1 MEEENKYYSNI
12 YPATFGIFFSAA
24 LFIIFLKNKFLF
36 NIIIS
41 FLWIC
46 FTYLFGWN
54 IAGKNSIE
62 YINQHEI
69 ISRLWLYNLA
79 TSPEYILPVFLIYCL
94 LLWWF
99 ILSIISFFKK
109 INSYIELWKNV
120 IFISNY
126 KNVFSKKTKAMITY
140 NDIDY
145 IEITKTWKFLYEIK
159 ISPKGDSEAPI
170 IFKNIWESNYNKN
183 KLICL
188 LKDKWITVYD
198 YINIKWIKIKNPL

>member
-1 MEEENKYYSNI
+1 
-12 YPATFGIFFSAA
+12 
-24 LFIIFLKNKFLF
+24 
-36 NIIIS
+36 
-41 FLWIC
+41 
-46 FTYLFGWN
+46 LFGWN

-188 LKDKWITVYD
+188 LKNKWITVYD

>member
-1 MEEENKYYSNI
+1 
-12 YPATFGIFFSAA
+12 
-24 LFIIFLKNKFLF
+24 
-36 NIIIS
+36 
-41 FLWIC
+41 
-46 FTYLFGWN
+46 
-54 IAGKNSIE
+54 
-62 YINQHEI
+62 
-69 ISRLWLYNLA
+69 
-79 TSPEYILPVFLIYCL
+79 
-94 LLWWF
+94 
-99 ILSIISFFKK
+99 
-109 INSYIELWKNV
+109 
-120 IFISNY
+120 
-126 KNVFSKKTKAMITY
+126 MITY